1 MKIIQ
6 NQSEFTTLILAWG
19 RHTHDIFYHLLNL
32 GKIRLGGGQ
41 AVSAVKEEVSQK
53 FAFRG
58 VAARNKRKQVGL
70 AVFPPCELSSFEK
83 RKLHDELPYQSILGY
98 NLYS

>member
-1 MKIIQ
+1 MRR
-6 NQSEFTTLILAWG
+6 FT
-19 RHTHDIFYHLLNL
+19 
-32 GKIRLGGGQ
+32 
-41 AVSAVKEEVSQK
+41 KEKVSQK

-83 RKLHDELPYQSILGY
+83 RKLHDEYHIKVYEGTIYIVDIVAISKYMRVQ
-98 NLYS
+98 